1 MKALLTAVLV
11 LLQLSAHDV
20 RRAAAVTP
28 GATITVNSTD
38 DTVNGSDHNC
48 TLREAII
55 AANTNAPSGGSSGEC
70 TAGSTGLDTITFDTT
85 VFNGNQTI
93 TIGSSLPNITAPVV
107 ITGDAPWFASS
118 SLIKIAG
125 ATADHDAFIFDT
137 GSAGSVVNRFVLDH
151 LLVGIELLGGG
162 VTVTNCRVGVDFNS
176 NVADADLIG
185 IDIESSKNVI
195 GGLDASGT
203 PVGNI
208 VSGNTVGIQVAS
220 GANNAI
226 QSNRIGTNAGG
237 FGAVPNNNGVL
248 LLAAASNT
256 LIGGT
261 KPYQGNVIS
270 GNNAGAA
277 MGVSIGGAKST
288 KIVGNFFGLA
298 VDGVTADPNGFG
310 IYDQGGIGTVIGG
323 AMPQASNLF
332 AHNINEGIV
341 FDDATHKGTATVV
354 GNIIGRDVTAAPAG
368 NGIGIIFGNAP
379 LKTTIKGNLISANIE
394 GISLANSA
402 PMLTVAQN
410 CFFGNNLAVVSGVS
424 EPLDVHGNWWGS
436 AGGPSGAGGDPVSGM
451 LTVAPF
457 LKKAPT
463 SCLGY
468 SPKIVSPKDESTL
481 NKKTKPTTIS
491 WSKVPNASN
500 YEFDFSVNG
509 TPTTT
514 TDVAT
519 PGVSVGVLDYGIY
532 QWHLI
537 VETPYPVA
545 WQTPDYTFY
554 VTIQK
559 SPKPNA
565 AIVPKASDSVKF
577 SWSAFPGASSYTLT
591 YYDSSECNGTAFVTN
606 GVTATSITKTGLS
619 SGFYSW
625 TVKPD
630 NGPVMPCQP
639 FSTP

>member
-1 MKALLTAVLV
+1 MELLARGRGAATAATL
-11 LLQLSAHDV
+11 
-20 RRAAAVTP
+20 
-28 GATITVNSTD
+28 GATITVNSTAD
-38 DTVNGSDHNC
+38 VVNGSDDKC

-55 AANTNAPSGGSSGEC
+55 VTNTNARLGLSSGEC
-70 TAGSTGLDTITFDTT
+70 AVGTTGLDTITFDST

-93 TIGSSLPNITAPVV
+93 TLASSLPDITAPVV
-107 ITGDAPWFASS
+107 ITGDAPWFATS
-118 SLIKIAG
+118 SLIKIAAG
-125 ATADHDAFIFDT
+125 GNRVGFTFAK
-137 GSAGSVVNRFVLDH
+137 GSAGSVLNR
-151 LLVGIELLGGG
+151 LLVDDLITGVELDGGG
-162 VTVTNCRVGVDFNS
+162 VTVTNCRIGVDFNS
-176 NVADADLIG
+176 NVASADVVG
-185 IDIESSKNVI
+185 IDIASSNNVI

-203 PVGNI
+203 PVGNVI
-208 VSGNTVGIQVAS
+208 SGNGAGIQVAS
-220 GANNAI
+220 GSNNVI
-226 QSNRIGTNAGG
+226 QSNRIGTTAGG
-237 FGAVPNNNGVL
+237 FGTVPNNDGVS
-248 LLAAASNT
+248 LLAGASGT

-277 MGVSIGGAKST
+277 TGVLIGTGAKST

-298 VDGVTADPNGFG
+298 VDGVTSDPNGFG
-310 IYDQGGIGTVIGG
+310 IYDQGGVGTVIGG
-323 AMPQASNLF
+323 AMPQASNFF
-332 AHNINEGIV
+332 AHNTNEGIV
-341 FDDATHKGTATVV
+341 FSPATQKDTVTVV
-354 GNIIGRDVTAAPAG
+354 GNIIGLDVTGAPAG
-368 NGIGIIFGNAP
+368 NGIGVIFGTAP
-379 LKTTIKGNLISANIE
+379 PPKIAIKGNLISANTE
-394 GISLANSA
+394 GISIGGDEPSLS
-402 PMLTVAQN
+402 VAQN
-410 CFFGNNLAVVSGVS
+410 CFVGNTFAVESGAPDS
-424 EPLDVHGNWWGS
+424 LDVGGNWWGS
-436 AGGPSGAGGDPVSGM
+436 PGGPTGAGGDPVQGM

-457 LKKAPT
+457 LTKPPT

-468 SPKIVSPKDESTL
+468 SPKKVSPKDQSAF
-481 NKKTKPTTIS
+481 NAKTKPTTIS
-491 WSKVPNASN
+491 WSRVPNASN
-500 YEFDFSVNG
+500 YEFDFSTNG
-509 TPTTT
+509 APTIT

-519 PGVSVGVLDYGIY
+519 PGVSVGVLDYGVY

-565 AIVPKASDSVKF
+565 VVVPKASDAIKF

-591 YYDSSECNGTAFVTN
+591 YYENSECNGTAFMTN
-606 GVTATSITKTGLS
+606 GVTATSVTKTGLS